1 MGEPIPL
8 VHCDKCGW
16 VPIPESELPLELP
29 EIETFEPGENGESPL
44 AKAYDWIETTC
55 PCCGGKAQRET
66 DTMPQWAGSSW
77 YFLRY
82 MDPHND
88 EHLRQK
94 RRWNIGH
101 LSIGITAVWN
111 IQHFTFCIHVSGISS
126 YMI

>member
-1 MGEPIPL
+1 MIEWLEKQGLGKRKVNFKLRDWVFSRQRYWGEPIPL

-88 EHLRQK
+88 EAL
-94 RRWNIGH
+94 
-101 LSIGITAVWN
+101 A
-111 IQHFTFCIHVSGISS
+111 
-126 YMI
+126 